1 MTSMFKTLDE
11 LKAFILWAKKNQL
24 SSVKVGDI
32 QVEISQIGIL
42 ESSGHIAPTDK
53 SKPLPNIPKTEE
65 EEDED
70 LLFWS
75 SNN

>member
-1 MTSMFKTLDE
+1 MPSMFKSIEE
-11 LKAFILWAKKNQL
+11 LKSFIIWAKQNQL
-24 SSVKVGDI
+24 SSVKVGEF

-42 ESSGHIAPTDK
+42 ESSGHLAPTDK
-53 SKPLPNIPKTEE
+53 SKPIPSIPKTEE
-65 EEDED
+65 DEDED

>member
-1 MTSMFKTLDE
+1 MFKSIDE

-42 ESSGHIAPTDK
+42 ESSGHLVPTDK
-53 SKPLPNIPKTEE
+53 SKPMPNLPKTEE
-65 EEDED
+65 KEDDDE
-70 LLFWS
+70 LLYWS